1 MMAREIFV
9 TEQATLPIGTPPE
22 LRGGGGDILWGC
34 RRGSMTAS
42 RRRRRGERYTFY
54 AIRPSSS
61 TEFLGRS
68 LLCTEERPVRRP
80 EYSKIGLCKANK
92 PSYTHCTEYTIRVH
106 YHVEPPTLMCSLVTG
121 VHPSCLCVYV
131 CVSCRTPPKAH
142 LFVGRS
148 AGDAAG
154 PCARVTHSCMCGHTW
169 RSRMR
174 ASNAERPSRR
184 SRSAVASL
192 IA

>member
-1 MMAREIFV
+1 
-9 TEQATLPIGTPPE
+9 
-22 LRGGGGDILWGC
+22 
-34 RRGSMTAS
+34 MTAS

-121 VHPSCLCVYV
+121 VHPSCVCLCV
-131 CVSCRTPPKAH
+131 CVVSDTAKSSSIRWALGKRC
-142 LFVGRS
+142 GRPLCS
-148 AGDAAG
+148 SHSL
-154 PCARVTHSCMCGHTW
+154 VHYSCMCGHTW

-184 SRSAVASL
+184 SRSAAASA